1 MWKLER
7 ARDPKITWVSLLGL
21 ILVPLLVSGGF
32 LWATWNSD
40 TRLDRVQ
47 AAIVNNDEGT
57 TLNDQFVPL
66 GRQLAGGLVN
76 GEDGVANFD
85 WVLTDGEDAQQGI
98 QNGTYAAVVTI
109 PEDFSKQATS
119 FSKDEVSQ
127 IEPAEIA
134 VQTSEVSGITD
145 GVVAQVITTAARDA
159 LNTELTEQY
168 LDNIYLGFNST
179 KEQFQSVAK
188 GARTLADG
196 ASGLSDG
203 LDQTSTG
210 AKKLADGLEQLDD
223 GTQQLAD
230 GTDKLDTGATQ
241 LSDGLKQLATG
252 TKDLP
257 SGAKKLADGAQKSAD
272 GADDLADGVK
282 QYTGGVKQLDKQ
294 LPQFTKGLGDTADG
308 ADELA
313 TGTSQLSTG
322 MKKYATGSQQFAD
335 GLQQYSDTMG
345 SMSATQIASILS
357 AEGVTCPNEQI
368 TTEEACQLFYAGAA
382 AGAQLAGKG
391 LATESGDNP
400 SLTDSADD
408 LASNA
413 STISTNLTKIST
425 GVTGLSDGLDQ
436 LDTGAGKIEDG
447 VDQLARNGSKLATGT
462 SDLADGLDQ
471 LADGTDELA
480 DGLKPL
486 ATGISKLSTG
496 AAQLATGVT
505 QLAAGTSDLADGT
518 SQSATGGRQLSDG
531 IVKLADG
538 GSQLADGSDELATG
552 LEKGA
557 KQIPT
562 YDKAKRTALS
572 SVVATPVTAERP
584 GSLFAD
590 IANTTFLS
598 VIALWLGA
606 LASFVVLRAIP
617 SRVLTSMKPSWR
629 LAGEAL
635 VPAAGVAVIQAFALT
650 ISLQV
655 LLDLTLGQVA
665 ALLPF
670 LGLAGLA
677 FVGINHALVAWL
689 GGFGRFLS
697 VTAVV
702 LSAATAIT
710 NALPP
715 FLGQVVPFL
724 PLTPALEGARA
735 IASGGPGAGGSA
747 GLLLAWLVV
756 GLAAGVLAVA
766 RHRMAKVPDVVPV
779 RA

>member
-32 LWATWNSD
+32 LWATWDSD
-40 TRLDRVQ
+40 SRLDRVQ

-85 WVLTDGEDAQQGI
+85 WVLTDDEDAQQGI

-109 PEDFSKQATS
+109 PTDFSKRATS
-119 FSKDEVSQ
+119 FSKDDVSQ
-127 IEPAEIA
+127 IEPAEIQ

-145 GVVAQVITTAARDA
+145 GVVAQVITTAARDT

-168 LDNIYLGFNST
+168 LDNIYLGFNAT
-179 KEQFQSVAK
+179 KKQFQSVAK
-188 GARTLADG
+188 GARKLADG
-196 ASGLSDG
+196 AGGLSDG

-230 GTDKLDTGATQ
+230 GTAKLDTGATH
-241 LSDGLKQLATG
+241 LSDGLEQLATG

-282 QYTGGVKQLDKQ
+282 EFTGGLTQLNEGTEKQPGFGEFANGAGDFANGAAQYGTLGAGVGEGVQAFDSGMADASQNMAGLAQLPYSAENLATLKGALGQFQLSCPNSLSDQECYGFLTASAAGVAAGTGAAHAGLTTKQEAPDGKSYSLVDLSKQLESGGAQ
-294 LPQFTKGLGDTADG
+294 LSTNGPLIAKGLTGYADG
-308 ADELA
+308 IDKLATNGPKLA
-313 TGTSQLSTG
+313 TGTSQLA
-322 MKKYATGSQQFAD
+322 K
-335 GLQQYSDTMG
+335 
-345 SMSATQIASILS
+345 
-357 AEGVTCPNEQI
+357 
-368 TTEEACQLFYAGAA
+368 
-382 AGAQLAGKG
+382 
-391 LATESGDNP
+391 
-400 SLTDSADD
+400 
-408 LASNA
+408 
-413 STISTNLTKIST
+413 
-425 GVTGLSDGLDQ
+425 
-436 LDTGAGKIEDG
+436 
-447 VDQLARNGSKLATGT
+447 
-462 SDLADGLDQ
+462 GLDQ

-505 QLAAGTSDLADGT
+505 QLTDGTSELADGT

-531 IVKLADG
+531 LVKLADG
-538 GSQLADGSDELATG
+538 GNELADGSDELATG

-562 YDKAKRTALS
+562 YDKEKRTALS

-606 LASFVVLRAIP
+606 LASLVVLRAIP

-635 VPAAGVAVIQAFALT
+635 LPAAGVAVIQAIALT

-655 LLDLTLGQVA
+655 LLDLTIGQVA

-689 GGFGRFLS
+689 GGIGRFLS

-710 NALPP
+710 DALPP

-735 IASGGPGAGGSA
+735 IASAGPGAGGSA
-747 GLLLAWLVV
+747 GLLLAWLVA
-756 GLAAGVLAVA
+756 GTAAGVLAVA
-766 RHRMAKVPDVVPV
+766 RHRMAKVPDAVPV

>member
-40 TRLDRVQ
+40 SRLDRVQ

-109 PEDFSKQATS
+109 PTDFSKRATS
-119 FSKDEVSQ
+119 FSKDDVSQ
-127 IEPAEIA
+127 IEPAEIQ

-145 GVVAQVITTAARDA
+145 GVVAQVITTAARDT

-168 LDNIYLGFNST
+168 LDNIYLGFNAT
-179 KEQFQSVAK
+179 KKQFQSVAK
-188 GARTLADG
+188 GARKLADG
-196 ASGLSDG
+196 ADGLSDG

-230 GTDKLDTGATQ
+230 GMTKLAD
-241 LSDGLKQLATG
+241 G
-252 TKDLP
+252 TKELP
-257 SGAKKLADGAQKSAD
+257 TQTKQLADGAQKSAD

-282 QYTGGVKQLDKQ
+282 QYVGGVKQLDKQ
-294 LPQFTKGLGDTADG
+294 FPKFTKGLGQTADG
-308 ADELA
+308 AEELA
-313 TGTSQLSTG
+313 TGTSQLATG
-322 MKKYATGSQQFAD
+322 MEKYATGSQQFAD

-345 SMSATQIASILS
+345 SMSAAQIASILNS
-357 AEGVTCPNEQI
+357 QGVACPNEQI
-368 TTEEACQLFYAGAA
+368 PTEEACQLFYAGAA

-391 LATESGDNP
+391 LTAENGDDP

-413 STISTNLTKIST
+413 STISTNLSKIST
-425 GVTGLSDGLDQ
+425 GASGLSDGLDQ

-447 VDQLARNGSKLATGT
+447 VDQLAKNGTKLSTGT
-462 SDLADGLDQ
+462 KSLADGLGQ
-471 LADGTDELA
+471 LADGTD
-480 DGLKPL
+480 
-486 ATGISKLSTG
+486 
-496 AAQLATGVT
+496 QLATGLT
-505 QLAAGTSDLADGT
+505 QLSSGIQQSADGTSELADGT

-562 YDKAKRTALS
+562 YDKEKRTALS

-635 VPAAGVAVIQAFALT
+635 LPAAGVAVIQAIALT

-655 LLDLTLGQVA
+655 LLDLTVGQVA

-715 FLGQVVPFL
+715 FLAQVVPFL

-735 IASGGPGAGGSA
+735 IASAGPGAGGSA
-747 GLLLAWLVV
+747 GLLLAWLVA
-756 GLAAGVLAVA
+756 GTAAGVLAVA
-766 RHRMAKVPDVVPV
+766 GHRMAKVPDAVPV

>member
-1 MWKLER
+1 MMTLER
-7 ARDPKITWVSLLGL
+7 AQAPKVTWVSLVGL
-21 ILVPLLVSGGF
+21 ILVPLLVAAGF

-76 GEDGVANFD
+76 GEDGTGNFD
-85 WVLTDGEDAQQGI
+85 WVLTDTDDARDGLAS
-98 QNGTYAAVVTI
+98 GTYAAVVTI

-119 FSKDEVSQ
+119 FSKTEVADIAPAT
-127 IEPAEIA
+127 IE
-134 VQTSEVSGITD
+134 VQTSQVSGITD
-145 GVVAQVITTAARDA
+145 GVVAQVITTVARDT

-188 GARTLADG
+188 GARKLADG
-196 ASGLSDG
+196 SGDLSDG

-223 GTQQLAD
+223 GTQQLSAGMTKLAD
-230 GTDKLDTGATQ
+230 GTKE
-241 LSDGLKQLATG
+241 
-252 TKDLP
+252 LP
-257 SGAKKLADGAQKSAD
+257 SQTKQLADGAQQSAD

-282 QYTGGVKQLDKQ
+282 QYVGGVKQLDKQ

-308 ADELA
+308 AEQLA
-313 TGTSQLSTG
+313 TGTSQLAGG
-322 MKKYATGSQQFAD
+322 MKEYASGSKAFAD
-335 GLQQYSDTMG
+335 GLDTY
-345 SMSATQIASILS
+345 ASTVSNLTPAALENLIP
-357 AEGVTCPNEQI
+357 CPSEI
-368 TTEEACQLFYAGAA
+368 EEADACEIFYAGAV
-382 AGAQLAGKG
+382 AGTKVAGGG
-391 LATESGDNP
+391 LTTKNEGNA
-400 SLTDSADD
+400 SLVDSADA
-408 LASNA
+408 LATNA
-413 STISTNLTKIST
+413 GTISTNLTKIST
-425 GVTGLSDGLDQ
+425 GVTGLSGGLKQ

-447 VDQLARNGSKLATGT
+447 VDQLASNGTKLATGT
-462 SDLADGLDQ
+462 KSLATGLGK
-471 LADGTDELA
+471 LADGTD
-480 DGLKPL
+480 
-486 ATGISKLSTG
+486 
-496 AAQLATGVT
+496 QLATGLT
-505 QLAAGTSDLADGT
+505 TLSNGIQQTATGTAELANGT

-531 IVKLADG
+531 LVKLADG
-538 GSQLADGSDELATG
+538 GSQLADGADELATG

-562 YDKAKRTALS
+562 YDEPTRTALS

-584 GSLFAD
+584 SSLFAD
-590 IANTTFLS
+590 IANTTFLA
-598 VIALWLGA
+598 ILALWLGG

-617 SRVLTSMKPSWR
+617 ARVLTSMKPSWR

-635 VPAAGVAVIQAFALT
+635 LPAAGIAAVQAIALT
-650 ISLQV
+650 AVLQI
-655 LLDLTLGQVA
+655 LLGLSAGQVV

-670 LGLAGLA
+670 TLLAGLA
-677 FVGINHALVAWL
+677 FVAVNHALVAWL
-689 GGFGRFLS
+689 GGVGRFVS
-697 VTAVV
+697 IAAVV
-702 LSAATAIT
+702 LATASAIT
-710 NALPP
+710 QAVPP
-715 FLGQVVPFL
+715 FLGQIVPFL

-735 IASGGPGAGGSA
+735 IATDSGGVGGSA
-747 GLLLAWLVV
+747 GLLLAWLVA